1 MARNKQPEFEI
12 TVDGEPYVWRM
23 QRPPAWSSDAG
34 AFRGMA
40 LAVRHAEG
48 QREVVVEFPAPP
60 QPKYGAPTLK
70 ASMIKPEL
78 VATAIASAL
87 DAGWEPHSRG
97 KSVTFTV
104 DANGA

>member
-1 MARNKQPEFEI
+1 MARNKQPEFAI
-12 TVDGEPYVWRM
+12 TVDGESYVWRM

-48 QREVVVEFPAPP
+48 QREAVVEFPAGP

-70 ASMIKPEL
+70 PAMIATEL
-78 VATAIASAL
+78 VARAIASAIE
-87 DAGWEPHSRG
+87 AGWEPHSRG
-97 KSVTFTV
+97 KSVTIEV
-104 DANGA
+104 DATGG